1 MAWTAKSMIV
11 VVPPHAAARVPVS
24 KVSAENVPPNGI
36 SICVCTSIPP
46 GSTYLPVA
54 SMTWSAATAAASS
67 PASPVLEP
75 LEMARASTAAI
86 FSPAI
91 STSASSVPDAVTTVP
106 PLISVVLMAGP
117 AARRRPACGRG
128 RTATGP

>member
-36 SICVCTSIPP
+36 SMCVCTSIPP

-54 SMTWSAATAAASS
+54 SMTWSAAAAAAS
-67 PASPVLEP
+67 AFPV
-75 LEMARASTAAI
+75 MSRASTAAI
-86 FSPAI
+86 FSPAT

-106 PLISVVLMAGP
+106 PLIRCSWLYLQLRAAPAG
-117 AARRRPACGRG
+117 RTGRDGGRG
-128 RTATGP
+128 RTATGS